1 MRPSSLMDTG
11 MDEATANRWCDAW
24 EREAAGR
31 RLPKDGAYW
40 EAGEASI
47 RRGTCSATAWVVDVR
62 IHSEDA
68 GELHRHGRI
77 WQRSNRT
84 TADTILE
91 SDATTQEQT
100 RRLAR
105 LTRWLIALTVVLVVL
120 TFVLVGVTTA
130 LFWVT
135 SHPT

>member
-1 MRPSSLMDTG
+1 MVRCLGARGGWP
-11 MDEATANRWCDAW
+11 TASEGWCLLGGGGGFD
-24 EREAAGR
+24 
-31 RLPKDGAYW
+31 
-40 EAGEASI
+40 